1 MSMIASVL
9 HLDRKAMKALR
20 ITDAYSLHRVVY
32 SLYDDIRDLDAKQ
45 ASEPSGILYADQGGD
60 YKSRRILMLANR
72 QPMALADGQHGEVQ
86 SKPIP
91 AGFLEYSQYRFKVI
105 VNPTRR
111 DSASRKL
118 LPVRG
123 REAVAQWFS
132 ERATASWGFKVVNEH
147 LQVDKIEIQQFKDK
161 HQRQLT
167 IAQAHVQG
175 ILHITNSAQF
185 KRGFTQ
191 GIGRARAYGC
201 GLLQIVPI
209 IDNPFA
215 SIGNLL

>member
-1 MSMIASVL
+1 MSLIASVL
-9 HLDRKAMKALR
+9 QLDRQAVKALR

-32 SLYDDIRDLDAKQ
+32 SLYEDVRDPEEKH
-45 ASEPSGILYADQGGD
+45 ASESSGILYADQGGD
-60 YKSRRILMLANR
+60 YKGRNILMLANR
-72 QPMALADGQHGEVQ
+72 QPMETVDGFPGLVR
-86 SKPIP
+86 SKPILET
-91 AGFLEYSQYRFKVI
+91 FLDHNQYRFKVI

-118 LPVRG
+118 VPVRG

-132 ERATASWGFKVVNEH
+132 ERATASWGFDVATEH
-147 LQVDKIEIQQFKDK
+147 LQVDKIDIQQFKDK
-161 HQRQLT
+161 QQRQVT

-175 ILHITNSAQF
+175 LLQVTDPAQF
-185 KRGFTQ
+185 KQSFTQ

-201 GLLQIVPI
+201 GLLQIVPV

-215 SIGNLL
+215 

>member
-1 MSMIASVL
+1 MNMVASVL
-9 HLDRKAMKALR
+9 HLDRRSVRALR

-32 SLYDDIRDLDAKQ
+32 SLYDDVRDAGEKQ
-45 ASEPSGILYADQGGD
+45 ASIVSGILYADQGGD
-60 YKSRRILMLANR
+60 YRGRKILMLANR
-72 QPMALADGQHGEVQ
+72 EPMVAVDGRYGEVH

-91 AGFLEYSQYRFKVI
+91 ENFLEYDLYRFKVI

-118 LPVRG
+118 VPVRG
-123 REAVAQWFS
+123 REAVAEWFA
-132 ERATASWGFKVVNEH
+132 ERATASWGFDVTIRN
-147 LQVDKIEIQQFKDK
+147 LQVDKIEVLQFKDK
-161 HQRQLT
+161 QQRQVT

-175 ILHITNSAQF
+175 MLRITDKARFTAS
-185 KRGFTQ
+185 FTQ

-209 IDNPFA
+209 TDNPFA
-215 SIGNLL
+215 

>member
-9 HLDRKAMKALR
+9 HLDRPAMKALR

-32 SLYDDIRDLDAKQ
+32 SLYDDIRNPESKAT
-45 ASEPSGILYADQGGD
+45 SESSGILYADQGGD
-60 YKSRRILMLANR
+60 YKGRKILMLANR
-72 QPMALADGQHGEVQ
+72 QPTVTVDGRHGEVH
-86 SKPIP
+86 SRPIP
-91 AGFLEYSQYRFKVI
+91 DNFLEHSQYRFKVI

-123 REAVAQWFS
+123 REAVGQWFT
-132 ERATASWGFKVVNEH
+132 ERATTSWGFSVATEH

-161 HQRQLT
+161 QQRQVT
-167 IAQAHVQG
+167 IAQAHIQG
-175 ILHITNSAQF
+175 VLSIADQTQF
-185 KRGFTQ
+185 KRSFTQ

-201 GLLQIVPI
+201 GLLQIVPLT
-209 IDNPFA
+209 DNPF
-215 SIGNLL
+215 I